1 MAIQL
6 TLRQRQILDLIHASI
21 DTLGYPPTRA
31 EIAAQLGFRSV
42 NAAEEQV
49 RALARKGYIAIT
61 PGAARG
67 LRPLTAAAGLP
78 VIGRVAA
85 GHPILATEHIERYC
99 AIAADLFHPAADYL
113 LRVSGLSMINAGI
126 LDGDLIAV
134 HRTARAEH
142 GQVVVARIDDEVTV
156 KRLIRSATGNIALV
170 AANPDFAPIHIGPA
184 AGDFAL
190 EGLCVGVVRTTC

>member
-1 MAIQL
+1 MATQL

-61 PGAARG
+61 PGASRG

-78 VIGRVAA
+78 IVGRVAA
-85 GHPILATEHIERYC
+85 GHPVLASEHIERYC
-99 AIAADLFHPAADYL
+99 AIAADLFHPTADYL

-134 HRTARAEH
+134 HRTAHAEY
-142 GQVVVARIDDEVTV
+142 GQVVVARINDEVTV
-156 KRLIRSATGNIALV
+156 KRFVRSAAGGIALV
-170 AANPDFAPIHIGPA
+170 AENPDFAPIEIGPEH
-184 AGDFAL
+184 GDFAI
-190 EGLCVGVVRTTC
+190 EGRCVGVIRTAC